1 MAQDNNYSYT
11 GDAYTREHY
20 DQYDSTIS
28 NGEARIP
35 ICFCVD
41 TSPSMNLV
49 INDPSETQ
57 IVQGTGRPS
66 DGYSSVYH
74 VRPKYPW
81 VKLVT
86 RLQELQKVFGTML
99 TKMKANDIIS
109 NAATICIVTFDQF
122 ADCHMEFTDISRVS
136 PDKPSKI
143 QIGRDGTNAAKG
155 LRMAL
160 DRLKRQEQMNRNA
173 GNDSYR
179 PVLVFMSD
187 GLPTDGREAERVRTE
202 VRQLSEDGE
211 INVIPIGI
219 GKGIDERWMRGLSKE
234 SKVYHM
240 NTDREFEE
248 VFELITQRIWTT
260 TMVIAGDEENNMAS
274 QAPEDV
280 ASTLYGFDNTDFLSE
295 FMNSDYDDFLD
306 DFMKA

>member
-1 MAQDNNYSYT
+1 MAQDNNYSYG

-41 TSPSMNLV
+41 TSSSMTIV
-49 INDPSETQ
+49 INDPSETEK
-57 IVQGTGRPS
+57 VYGTDRSS
-66 DGYSSVYH
+66 DGNNVYT
-74 VRPKYPW
+74 VKPKYPW

-86 RLQELQKVFGTML
+86 RIQELQKVFSTML

-109 NAATICIVTFDQF
+109 NAAAICIITFDQF
-122 ADCHMEFTDISRVS
+122 ADCCMEFTDISRVS
-136 PDKPSKI
+136 PDRPSKI
-143 QIGRDGTNAAKG
+143 SIGKERTNVAKG

-160 DRLKRQEQMNRNA
+160 DRLDQQEKMNRNA

-187 GLPTDGREAERVRTE
+187 GLPTDSRDAERMRDE
-202 VRQLSEDGE
+202 VRQLSEDGKL
-211 INVIPIGI
+211 NVIPIGI
-219 GKGIDERWMRGLSKE
+219 GKGIDERWMRGLSKD
-234 SKVYHM
+234 SRVYHM

-248 VFELITQRIWTT
+248 VFELITQKIWTT

-280 ASTLYGFDNTDFLSE
+280 ASTMYGFDNADFLGE
-295 FMNSDYDDFLD
+295 FMNSDYEDFLE

>member
-1 MAQDNNYSYT
+1 MAQNDNYSFG

-20 DQYDSTIS
+20 DQYDSTIF

-41 TSPSMNLV
+41 TSTSMNII
-49 INDPSETQ
+49 INDPSE
-57 IVQGTGRPS
+57 VREVRGTSRSS
-66 DGYSSVYH
+66 DGNSV
-74 VRPKYPW
+74 VSVEPKYSW

-86 RLQELQKVFGTML
+86 RLQELQKVFGIML
-99 TKMKANDIIS
+99 SKMKANDIIS
-109 NAATICIVTFDQF
+109 NAAAICIVTFDQF
-122 ADCHMEFTDISRVS
+122 ADCYMEFTDIKRVS
-136 PDKPSKI
+136 PDKPS
-143 QIGRDGTNAAKG
+143 QIRIGKERTNVSKG

-160 DRLKRQEQMNRNA
+160 NRLEQQERMNSNA

-187 GLPTDGREAERVRTE
+187 GLPTDTREAEAIREE
-202 VRQLSEDGE
+202 VRQLSEDGK
-211 INVIPIGI
+211 INIIPIGI
-219 GKGIDERWMRGLSKE
+219 GKGIDERWMRGLSKD
-234 SKVYHM
+234 SRVYHM

-248 VFELITQRIWTT
+248 VFEIITEKIWNTT
-260 TMVIAGDEENNMAS
+260 VVIAGDEENNMAS
-274 QAPEDV
+274 QAPSDV

-295 FMNSDYDDFLD
+295 FMNADYEDFLG